1 MQSREAEKGERM
13 ADGFVRVFLDPY
25 PLCFYWQR
33 GYFYTKREGNKHE
46 QTNPGYKRC
55 TNTIPMVHT

>member
-25 PLCFYWQR
+25 PLCIYWQR
-33 GYFYTKREGNKHE
+33 GFFCTIERRNNNE

-55 TNTIPMVHT
+55 TITIPMVHT